1 MVEFLISNP
10 SIIVAV
16 IAVSGVLVTAWIT
29 LKNNNK
35 NVLIKTVTEE
45 RAKWRSEI
53 RDACSEFIKIAS
65 VISLTKDEKNLPRL
79 LELKVQLKLRLN
91 PSQEPKHHLD
101 QSIIKLLDGIYQ
113 RLSKSNKFTHVDND
127 LKRLEEHVQKL
138 LKQEWSKSKGEAISG
153 KVGN

>member
-1 MVEFLISNP
+1 
-10 SIIVAV
+10 
-16 IAVSGVLVTAWIT
+16 
-29 LKNNNK
+29 
-35 NVLIKTVTEE
+35 
-45 RAKWRSEI
+45 
-53 RDACSEFIKIAS
+53 
-65 VISLTKDEKNLPRL
+65 
-79 LELKVQLKLRLN
+79 
-91 PSQEPKHHLD
+91 KHHLD